1 MNLIFFIKSASVD
14 INKYTIKNI
23 PGSSGRLDVIS
34 RCILAVLLND
44 NKFEKKIQ
52 IWIFLDKYGTFIF
65 DSELL
70 EYENFPKNE
79 LLLTD
84 YLVRLIQ
91 KKKSRIEFGDN
102 PLRKV
107 QISEMKIIEVLKKFI
122 NSGYNVFILKENG
135 QDFFKVFQK
144 IHSKKDIIFV
154 IGDQCGNFLNSE
166 DLLTLKIPILSL
178 GTRSYLASSIIRL
191 IKLNIL

>member
-1 MNLIFFIKSASVD
+1 MNFIFLIKSASVD

-91 KKKSRIEFGDN
+91 KKKSKIEFGDN

-107 QISEMKIIEVLKKFI
+107 KISEMRISEALKKFI

-135 QDFFKVFQK
+135 QNFFNVFQK
-144 IHSKKDIIFV
+144 IHSKKDVIFV
-154 IGDQCGNFLNSE
+154 IGNQRGNFLNSE
-166 DLLTLKIPILSL
+166 DLLKLKIPILSL